1 MASNKFFSN
10 ETQLPP
16 ITAEPVVLCSREDR
30 RIELFNELLRQRH
43 EQELR
48 QLGLSTDGVHPEE
61 GPQPTGGH
69 IGQKE
74 ELAVIDERISAQDA
88 ASHHHRKVK
97 RANDSDRQQ
106 VEDEE
111 LKSDAE
117 KKIHRLGT
125 REHVIHP
132 GQSVAAT
139 MLLQQGEA
147 QDRTRITGKPGTNRG
162 HSRRSR
168 GLLHISDASGHEPVV
183 PTNKLGPKRTV
194 VHRSSEHNVGSR
206 VIA

>member
-88 ASHHHRKVK
+88 ASHHHRRLK
-97 RANDSDRQQ
+97 RSKEAEHSQ
-106 VEDEE
+106 VEDEG
-111 LKSDAE
+111 LKADAE
-117 KKIHRLGT
+117 TKVQRLGT
-125 REHVIHP
+125 REYVINP

-147 QDRTRITGKPGTNRG
+147 HDRTRITGKPGTNRG

-168 GLLHISDASGHEPVV
+168 GLLHISDVSGHEPVV
-183 PTNKLGPKRTV
+183 PTNKLGPKKTV
-194 VHRSSEHNVGSR
+194 MHRSSENVGSR